1 MRHLK
6 DILTFG
12 WPYLRRYWVRL
23 ALGIFL
29 GVLFGLSNASFVWA
43 SRTVFER
50 LSLPTETPQ
59 AAVPAEASA
68 APSWLRSIGAS
79 VESAVDPWL
88 PTMGRP
94 LDWRQMA
101 GGFFLLPFL
110 VGLRSFLGYAST
122 YCMCWVSQRMIY
134 DLRYDVLAQLYRQ
147 SLDFFNRSAMGD
159 LITRINTD
167 TNTLHKAVTYG
178 LSDLVK
184 EPFTVAAVLV
194 ALGIVNWKLT
204 LLAVIFLPLASIPL
218 VILGRKVRR
227 AAKASVAASVS
238 QASLLIEAI
247 SGIRVVKAFGLES
260 RSLERFVG
268 LSRKIIHHD
277 MKGVQARELVN
288 PLVETISMLGLGLLV
303 VFIFATRTDV
313 PDLVGFLTG
322 VTLMFTPF
330 KKLAAL
336 HVVFQHAS
344 VGVDRLKQVMS
355 ARPSVREATPPAALK
370 AFEREIR
377 FDRVHAAY
385 GETQVLQEL
394 SLAIPRGYKLGVAGE
409 SGSGKSTLVN
419 LLFRF
424 YDPTEGAITLDGVN
438 IRQVSLADL
447 RAQMALV
454 SQEIV
459 LFDMTV
465 AENIACGKPD
475 ATRTEIEAAARAAYA
490 HDFIMQLPQGY
501 DTRIAERGE
510 NLSGGQRQRLC
521 IARAFVRNA
530 PILVLDEATSALDS
544 QAEAEVQAA
553 IERLEENR
561 TVICVAHRLSTLRNM
576 DRIIVLARG
585 RIVEEGAFDELLRR
599 GGVFADMARRQGIQ
613 PGGS

>member
-12 WPYLRRYWVRL
+12 RPYLRRYWVRL

-50 LSLPTETPQ
+50 LSPPTE
-59 AAVPAEASA
+59 AKAEAA
-68 APSWLRSIGAS
+68 DTGTAPSWLRSIGAS

-88 PTMGRP
+88 PRMGRP

-159 LITRINTD
+159 LITRINYD
-167 TNTLHKAVTYG
+167 TAMLHKAMTNG
-178 LSDLVK
+178 LSDIIK

-194 ALGIVNWKLT
+194 ALGFVNWKLT
-204 LLAVIFLPLASIPL
+204 LLAVVFLPLCSIPL
-218 VILGRKVRR
+218 VVLGRKVRR
-227 AAKASVAASVS
+227 AAKASVAANVS
-238 QASLLIEAI
+238 QASLLIEALA
-247 SGIRVVKAFGLES
+247 GIRVVKAFGLES
-260 RSLERFVG
+260 RSLERFVE

-277 MKGVQARELVN
+277 MKSVQARELVN

-303 VFIFATRTDV
+303 VFIFATRTNV
-313 PDLVGFLTG
+313 PDLVSFMTG

-330 KKLAAL
+330 KKLASV
-336 HVVFQHAS
+336 HVMFQQAS
-344 VGVDRLKQVMS
+344 VGVERLAQVMH
-355 ARPSVREATPPAALK
+355 AQPSVQEAVQPAALK
-370 AFEREIR
+370 AFGKEIR

-394 SLAIPRGYKLGVAGE
+394 SLTIPRGYKLGVAGE

-424 YDPTEGAITLDGVN
+424 YDPTQGTITLDGVN
-438 IRQVSLADL
+438 VREVSLADL

-475 ATRTEIEAAARAAYA
+475 ATRAEIEAAARAAYA

-585 RIVEEGAFDELLRR
+585 RIAEEGTFDELLRR

-613 PGGS
+613 PGGN